1 VWWKSNYDYLRR
13 ILKGTPAKPVIDDIL
28 ERENNRYNVDYVEW
42 FQEYLAGG
50 YRHPWVSRI
59 IDSSAL
65 GVASS
70 VRDQRVLQ
78 SLGTNSSSSF
88 ARKPLQEL
96 FSNLAPSV
104 PVVEAV
110 GKGTGSGFL
119 VELEGRD
126 LVITNRHVV
135 ENASDGVAV
144 HFINSTRDGEE
155 SKFTVPAERTT
166 VVAIHKTADLA
177 LVDVSRSANEIRQFG
192 IKSLS
197 ENLRGS

>member
-1 VWWKSNYDYLRR
+1 M
-13 ILKGTPAKPVIDDIL
+13 
-28 ERENNRYNVDYVEW
+28 
-42 FQEYLAGG
+42 
-50 YRHPWVSRI
+50 
-59 IDSSAL
+59 
-65 GVASS
+65 
-70 VRDQRVLQ
+70 
-78 SLGTNSSSSF
+78 GTNSSSSF

-144 HFINSTRDGEE
+144 HFISTTRDGEE
-155 SKFTVPAERTT
+155 SKFTVPPERTT

-177 LVDVSRSANEIRQFG
+177 LVDVSRSADEIRQFG
-192 IKSLS
+192 IKPVELASSSHKPQVGEHVFAIGHPVLADQAAC
-197 ENLRGS
+197 